1 MAEKVYISW
10 NWVDLQIQVIA
21 DKIGEGNKYVG
32 VTGIPRGG
40 LIPAVMLSHKLG
52 IRYLPYRESFKQLP
66 ILIVDDIADSGHTL
80 TDVGRR
86 GFDTATLCV
95 RYSTQYTPT
104 YYGEEITSDKWLVFP
119 WEENDSKPIQDYL
132 DY

>member
-1 MAEKVYISW
+1 MAEKVFISW

-21 DKIGEGNKYVG
+21 DKIGEGNKYAG